1 MCFAAGDYTLGMLHA
16 VGGLARR
23 SASCAKAAAAIAASV
38 ALAALWTSGRLDARP
53 STTQTIRRHFT
64 PADRER
70 GRYQYVSF
78 DVPDGLS
85 EITIAYRYDTAAGAS
100 VIDLGVI
107 EPGPLTLGATT
118 FRGYSGGATRT
129 VTIGRDHSTPGY
141 LAGPIPAGQWHVL
154 LGLYKVAPGGVDVD
168 IDITLGAVA
177 DSVTWTDRVRVGEPP
192 TVSGPRWFSGGL
204 HLHTNHSDGTIDP
217 NALAAAARDAGLDF
231 IAITDHNNT
240 THRHEPAASAT
251 PLRIVGEEITTPAG
265 HANAWG
271 LRPGALIDFRV
282 RPEDPGAGPAI
293 DGLVTATHAAGAL
306 FSINHPFG
314 DCAGCAWQQ
323 KMPASLDAIEIWNG
337 KIGPQPEAVRL
348 WDRLLAA
355 GRRVTAVGASDWHR
369 APDPID
375 APSVRVF
382 ASGLTERDV
391 LSAIKNGHV
400 IVMRNARDEPPVVA
414 ASCGA
419 NRASVGA
426 ALTCPAGAAATVTVT
441 MPGPADARVDLVWNG
456 DTIASKPSG
465 AATFA
470 LPAGAGCARVHVVA
484 ADGST
489 IAVTNPVYVTRR

>member
-1 MCFAAGDYTLGMLHA
+1 MCLAAGDYTLGMLHA
-16 VGGLARR
+16 GRIG
-23 SASCAKAAAAIAASV
+23 AAIAASI
-38 ALAALWTSGRLDARP
+38 ALAALWTSGRVDARP

-64 PADRER
+64 PPDRER
-70 GRYQYVSF
+70 GRYQYVPF

-85 EITIAYRYDTAAGAS
+85 EISVAYRYDPAAGAS

-107 EPGPLTLGATT
+107 EPGPLTLGATA

-129 VTIGRDHSTPGY
+129 VTIGRDRSTPGY

-168 IDITLGAVA
+168 IDITLGGVA
-177 DSVTWTDRVRVGEPP
+177 DSVTWTDRVPVGEPP
-192 TVSGPRWFSGGL
+192 AAIGPRWFSGGI
-204 HLHTNHSDGTIDP
+204 HLHTIHSDGTIAP

-240 THRHEPAASAT
+240 THHHEPVDSAT

-282 RPEDPGAGPAI
+282 RPEDPDAGPAI

-314 DCAGCAWQQ
+314 ECAGCAWQQ

-337 KIGPQPEAVRL
+337 RVGPQPEAIRL
-348 WDRLLAA
+348 WDRLIAE
-355 GRRVTAVGASDWHR
+355 GKRVTAVGASDWHR

-382 ASGLTERDV
+382 ASALTERAV
-391 LSAIKNGHV
+391 LAAIENGHV
-400 IVMRNARDEPPVVA
+400 IVMRNARDVPPVVG
-414 ASCGA
+414 ASCGT

-426 ALTCPAGAAATVTVT
+426 ALSCPAGAAATVTVT
-441 MPGPADARVDLVWNG
+441 MPGSPDARVDLVWNG
-456 DTIASKPSG
+456 DTIASKPIG

-470 LPAGAGCARVHVVA
+470 LPAGAGYARIHVMA
-484 ADGST
+484 ADGAT
-489 IAVTNPVYVTRR
+489 IAVTNPVYVARR

>member
-1 MCFAAGDYTLGMLHA
+1 MLPSP
-16 VGGLARR
+16 RI
-23 SASCAKAAAAIAASV
+23 SAAIAAPI
-38 ALAALWTSGRLDARP
+38 AIAALWTSGRVEARP

-70 GRYQYVSF
+70 GRYQYVPF
-78 DVPDGLS
+78 DVPRGVT
-85 EITIAYRYDTAAGAS
+85 EMTIAYRYDSAAGAS

-107 EPGPLTLGATT
+107 EPGPLTLGATA

-129 VTIGRDHSTPGY
+129 VTIGRDRSTPGY
-141 LAGPIPAGQWHVL
+141 LAGPIAAGQWHVL
-154 LGLYKVAPGGVDVD
+154 LGLYTVAPVGVDVD
-168 IDITLGAVA
+168 IDITLGAIA
-177 DSVTWTDRVRVGEPP
+177 DSVTWTDRAPVGEPP
-192 TVSGPRWFSGGL
+192 AASGLRWYSGGL
-204 HLHTNHSDGTIDP
+204 HLHTIHSDGSIDP

-240 THRHEPAASAT
+240 THRHEPVDSAT

-282 RPEDPGAGPAI
+282 RPEDPDAGPAI

-314 DCAGCAWQQ
+314 ECAGCAWQQ
-323 KMPASLDAIEIWNG
+323 KIPASLDAIEIWNG
-337 KIGPQPEAVRL
+337 RVGPQPEAVRL
-348 WDRLLAA
+348 WDRLLAE
-355 GRRVTAVGASDWHR
+355 GKRVTAVGASDWHR
-369 APDPID
+369 SPDPID

-391 LSAIKNGHV
+391 LSAIKNGQV
-400 IVMRNARDEPPVVA
+400 IVMRNARDEPPVVG

-426 ALTCPAGAAATVTVT
+426 TLVCPPGSAATVTVR
-441 MPGPADARVDLVWNG
+441 MPGSPDARVGLVWNG
-456 DTIASKPSG
+456 DAIASKAIG

-470 LPAGAGCARVHVVA
+470 LPAGPGYARVHVITS
-484 ADGST
+484 DGAT
-489 IAVTNPVYVTRR
+489 IAISNPVYVTHSK